1 MVGDRRRDGCKNVN
15 RRTKRNPSTTQRE
28 EAPAEVQI
36 RLARPED
43 ATIVATV
50 LHKSF
55 VEFEPLYT
63 RRGFAATTP
72 DAAQVLARMRE
83 GPVWLAVR
91 NAEVLGTVAA
101 VLKGKS
107 AYIRGMAVLP
117 AARRL
122 RVGARLL
129 EHVEHWAFQEGCK
142 RLFLSTT
149 PFLDGAIR
157 LYEKF
162 GFRRAEGGT
171 HDLFGTPLF
180 TMEKDLH
187 RMN

>member
-1 MVGDRRRDGCKNVN
+1 
-15 RRTKRNPSTTQRE
+15 
-28 EAPAEVQI
+28 
-36 RLARPED
+36 
-43 ATIVATV
+43 VATV

-83 GPVWLAVR
+83 GPVWLAFR

-101 VLKGKS
+101 VLKGDS

-117 AARRL
+117 AARHL
-122 RVGARLL
+122 RVGTRLL
-129 EHVEHWAFQEGCK
+129 EHVERWASHEGCQ
-142 RLFLSTT
+142 RLLLSTT

-157 LYEKF
+157 LYENF
-162 GFRRAEGGT
+162 GFRRAEEGT
-171 HDLFGTPLF
+171 DDLFGTPLF

-187 RMN
+187 QVK

>member
-1 MVGDRRRDGCKNVN
+1 LVGDRRRDGIKNVN
-15 RRTKRNPSTTQRE
+15 RTTQKSSHSTQQE
-28 EAPAEVQI
+28 QAVPEVHI
-36 RLARPED
+36 RLAEPSD
-43 ATIVATV
+43 ATVVATV

-55 VEFEPLYT
+55 VEFEALYT
-63 RRGFAATTP
+63 PQGFAATTP

-83 GPVWLAVR
+83 GPVWLAFR
-91 NAEVLGTVAA
+91 NVEVLGTVAA
-101 VLKGKS
+101 VLKGEW

-122 RVGARLL
+122 SVGARLL
-129 EHVEHWAFQEGCK
+129 EHVERWARDQGCR

-162 GFRRAEGGT
+162 GFRRAQEAA

-180 TMEKDLH
+180 TMEKDLPP
-187 RMN
+187 ME